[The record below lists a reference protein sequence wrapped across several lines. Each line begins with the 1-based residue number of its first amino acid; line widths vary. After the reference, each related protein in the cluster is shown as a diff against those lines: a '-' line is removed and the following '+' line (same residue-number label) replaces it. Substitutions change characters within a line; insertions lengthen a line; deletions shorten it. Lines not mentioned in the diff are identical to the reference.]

1 MTDDASTDSNGP
13 ADSKGG
19 PIFPWE
25 KEFDLDRLAE
35 EYAELNGWD
44 LEKNRDR
51 IRRSM
56 IDVVLDHAPGRWIS
70 SEIAKLPNPKNSPK
84 KPFDPSGR

>member
-1 MTDDASTDSNGP
+1 MTDDASTDSNGT
-13 ADSKGG
+13 AGSETE

-56 IDVVLDHAPGRWIS
+56 LEVALDHAPGRWIS
-70 SEIAKLPNPKNSPK
+70 SEIAKLPKPKNSPK